1 MTEPRLPEGL
11 ADEASLELVRE
22 ELRALDG
29 DAGPARPLPA
39 AALDALAASAVERA
53 FPVALTPGARRSAPR
68 WAVVAAV
75 LACTG
80 AAAAFVAGQR
90 LAPRPAAPAAVP
102 SSAAPAEPARG
113 PGATRSPDARA
124 LPAPSVE
131 DARAASPAPPPE
143 PAAAPVASELA
154 PPPEDLLRAANQLR
168 QQGRWREAERAYGR
182 VMERYP
188 GTATAYVARVAAASL
203 RLDHLGDPAGALA
216 LYRGALAGGALG
228 EEALLGTARCHRALG
243 DRASEAATLRRLL
256 AAHPRSLL
264 AAQASA
270 RLAELEGRTQ

>member
-1 MTEPRLPEGL
+1 MTEPRHPEGR
-11 ADEASLELVRE
+11 ADEASLELARE

-29 DAGPARPLPA
+29 DAGPARHLPA
-39 AALDALAASAVERA
+39 AALEALAASAVERA
-53 FPVALTPGARRSAPR
+53 FPVALAPGARRSAPR
-68 WAVVAAV
+68 WAMAAAV
-75 LACTG
+75 LACTS

-90 LAPRPAAPAAVP
+90 LAPRPAAPAVVP
-102 SSAAPAEPARG
+102 SSAAPVEPVRG
-113 PGATRSPDARA
+113 PGAARGPDHRA
-124 LPAPSVE
+124 LPVPSVE
-131 DARAASPAPPPE
+131 DARAASSAPPPE
-143 PAAAPVASELA
+143 PAAAPLASELA

-270 RLAELEGRTQ
+270 RLAELEGRAP

>member
-1 MTEPRLPEGL
+1 MTEPRHREGR
-11 ADEASLELVRE
+11 ADEAGLELARA
-22 ELRALDG
+22 ELRALDD

-39 AALDALAASAVERA
+39 AALEALAASAVERA
-53 FPVALTPGARRSAPR
+53 FPVAPAPGARRSAPR
-68 WAVVAAV
+68 WAVAAAV
-75 LACTG
+75 LACTS

-90 LAPRPAAPAAVP
+90 LAPRTAEPAAVP
-102 SSAAPAEPARG
+102 SSAAPAAPARALDPARG
-113 PGATRSPDARA
+113 PGARA

-131 DARAASPAPPPE
+131 DARAARPAPSTE
-143 PAAAPVASELA
+143 PRAAPLASELA
-154 PPPEDLLRAANQLR
+154 PPPEDLLRTANQLR

-228 EEALLGTARCHRALG
+228 EEALLGMARCHRALG
-243 DRASEAATLRRLL
+243 DRANEAATLRRFL

-270 RLAELEGRTQ
+270 RLAELEGRTP